1 MTYLVPGLYSVIPQL
16 DAAVPKGDVKNTP
29 ESKNKNMRP
38 GYHLRD
44 EPEKVKGVDDKTTLS
59 TSAVDPTGWRN
70 LQVLK
75 KDSP

>member
-16 DAAVPKGDVKNTP
+16 DAAVPKDDIKNTTEP
-29 ESKNKNMRP
+29 KSKDTRP

-70 LQVLK
+70 FQAMK